1 MPSLS
6 TAALRKQ
13 RDRALAAIGSLSGKR
28 FALLVASS
36 LVATTGIVAASLT
49 TASGD
54 GPLAALL
61 GRSLAANTAPVE
73 SPAPEAGP
81 VGGGGGGGSAS
92 ASPSATGGSAPLG
105 SSPAP
110 EASSEPAPEPEGKT
124 TPTVPS
130 VEPPKTG
137 QVKHVFMISLSS
149 PGYEAAFGA
158 TTQMPYLASTL
169 RPQGQLLEGYKLLG
183 AAGLP
188 NRIAAT
194 SGQPPNTDTKGN
206 CSVYTEF
213 PASAKLNTKGV
224 VSGSG
229 CIYPVE
235 TLNLGDQLSSG
246 RYIWHGYFEG
256 MVDAEGKP
264 DTCVQPEVEGID
276 QPQPGAYA
284 ASRNPF
290 VYFHSLLD
298 VGDCTLN
305 DLPLSEFEGHLSK
318 EKTTPDFTYI
328 SPTACRAG
336 SVGHCAPPAP
346 GAPAP
351 VEGAAAADAFLAEWV
366 PKILASAAYKKDG
379 LLIIAFDELAPEADP
394 AAPVGALLLS
404 KFVTKGATDPFEYSP
419 YSLLKSIEELFGL
432 SYLANARSVKVR
444 SFGQFLR
451 GGESVAGD

>member
-13 RDRALAAIGSLSGKR
+13 RDRALAAIASLSGKR

-36 LVATTGIVAASLT
+36 LVATSGIVAASLS

-61 GRSLAANTAPVE
+61 GRSLAANTAPIE
-73 SPAPEAGP
+73 SPAPEPEP
-81 VGGGGGGGSAS
+81 VGGGGGSPS
-92 ASPSATGGSAPLG
+92 PSPSAAGASAPLE

-110 EASSEPAPEPEGKT
+110 EESAEPAPAPEPEEKA
-124 TPTVPS
+124 TPTAPT
-130 VEPPKTG
+130 VETPQTG
-137 QVKHVFMISLSS
+137 QVKHVFYISLSS
-149 PGYEAAFGA
+149 PGYEAAFGE
-158 TTQMPYLASTL
+158 TTQMPYLAKTL

-183 AAGLP
+183 VAGLP
-188 NRIAAT
+188 NRIAMT
-194 SGQPPNTDTKGN
+194 SGQPPNADTKGN
-206 CSVYTEF
+206 CSTYTEF
-213 PASAKLNTKGV
+213 PASAKLNTKGI

-235 TLNLGDQLSSG
+235 TLSLGDQLSSG
-246 RYIWHGYFEG
+246 RYIWHGYFED
-256 MVDAEGKP
+256 MVDTEGKP
-264 DTCVQPEVEGID
+264 DACVQPEVEGID

-305 DLPLSEFEGHLSK
+305 DLPLAELEGDLGK
-318 EKTTPDFTYI
+318 AETTPDFAYI
-328 SPTACRAG
+328 SPTPCRAG
-336 SVGHCAPPAP
+336 TVGQCPPA
-346 GAPAP
+346 APEASAP

-366 PKILASAAYKKDG
+366 PKILNSPAYKEDG
-379 LLIIAFDELAPEADP
+379 LLIVAFDELAPEADP

-432 SYLANARSVKVR
+432 EYLANARSVKVR

-451 GGESVAGD
+451 GGESIAGD